1 MYCNHCG
8 AELPSGSKFCN
19 QCGKT
24 QADVLRSA
32 VQSEAKSTITP
43 EIAAWIL
50 AGISGVTLLTFFF
63 TWATLPSM
71 VEWAGLNTSQN
82 LFGILRFLFLLGKE
96 DEVPALLFIAL
107 LLGIFVLIVLILQ
120 IIGITNG
127 IRVAIG
133 SQDGFGTSFLTA
145 GISSLALS
153 VLVLIGFGLVNV
165 AAQDEVYITIFTTG
179 TGLIFC
185 LILSILLVV
194 LSNIFEKMI
203 GKSVK
208 TVKTQTKAVTC
219 PHCGTVYE
227 KHTAAT
233 ACPTCHRFP
242 SDTVPSASPKVPV
255 SHPKDTVTCPF
266 CKRVYAKGTVYCD
279 SCKAQIG
286 ATKPAKKA
294 AVYCRKCGSQLTTG
308 DVFCAQ
314 CGAKC

>member
-8 AELPSGSKFCN
+8 AELPNGSKFCS

-24 QADVLRSA
+24 QADILRPT
-32 VQSEAKSTITP
+32 VQSETQSAITP

-71 VEWAGLNTSQN
+71 VEWVGLNTSQN
-82 LFGILRFLFLLGKE
+82 LFGIIRFLFLLGKE
-96 DEVPALLFIAL
+96 DEVPALLFIAF

-153 VLVLIGFGLVNV
+153 VLVLIGFGLVNA
-165 AAQDEVYITIFTTG
+165 AAQDEVYITFFTTG
-179 TGLIFC
+179 AGLIFC
-185 LILSILLVV
+185 LILSVLLVV

-208 TVKTQTKAVTC
+208 TQVTKAVTC

-227 KHTAAT
+227 KRTAAT
-233 ACPTCHRFP
+233 VCPTCHRFP
-242 SDTVPSASPKVPV
+242 SDTVSSAPPKVPV
-255 SHPKDTVTCPF
+255 SRPKDTVTCPF

-286 ATKPAKKA
+286 AAEPARKA
-294 AVYCRKCGSQLTTG
+294 AAYCRKCGGQLTTG
-308 DVFCAQ
+308 DVFCSQ